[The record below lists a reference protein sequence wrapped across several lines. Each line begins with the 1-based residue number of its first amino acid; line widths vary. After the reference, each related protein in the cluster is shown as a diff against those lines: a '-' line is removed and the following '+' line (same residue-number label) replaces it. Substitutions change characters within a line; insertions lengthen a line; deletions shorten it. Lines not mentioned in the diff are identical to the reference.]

1 MLIDI
6 TGHHV
11 EVTSALR
18 AYVTEKMQKIMRH
31 SDQVISI
38 HVILKVE
45 KLQQL
50 AEATLNVGGRQVFA
64 TVTATDNLD
73 PAPTVTCVP
82 PSGSPRAL
90 PVIRR
95 QWGSVSQKDGVE
107 RADID
112 SEFKCGGRNDAI
124 EAAGAE
130 LLLLV
135 ATLGGQVAAAIAADP
150 APGPEVLAQGLAQV
164 GEHDLHGDP
173 RPPEDHRL
181 TAGAQEPLPATDVTA
196 AEVRILMFVDAPA
209 GHRNFVVNLTTVP
222 SGVQVGVSY
231 GPQS

>member
-64 TVTATDNLD
+64 TVTAADMYASIDGLVDKLD
-73 PAPTVTCVP
+73 RMVVK
-82 PSGSPRAL
+82 
-90 PVIRR
+90 VKEKM
-95 QWGSVSQKDGVE
+95 KDHHRGE
-107 RADID
+107 
-112 SEFKCGGRNDAI
+112 S
-124 EAAGAE
+124 AARMEKFG
-130 LLLLV
+130 
-135 ATLGGQVAAAIAADP
+135 
-150 APGPEVLAQGLAQV
+150 
-164 GEHDLHGDP
+164 
-173 RPPEDHRL
+173 
-181 TAGAQEPLPATDVTA
+181 
-196 AEVRILMFVDAPA
+196 
-209 GHRNFVVNLTTVP
+209 
-222 SGVQVGVSY
+222 
-231 GPQS
+231 